1 MRERAYH
8 IKLDPLLV
16 DYDIKI
22 PDISE
27 DLSKAM
33 VALIPCPKTYYH
45 KLVRID
51 KCIYDP
57 SVDINTLAVSIDT
70 YRKIQ
75 GVLNQYES
83 VCTFHFVLWDKDF
96 HIICQDIAVFIDKD
110 KDITKNKGEK
120 KHAKKVRNN

>member
-22 PDISE
+22 PDISG
-27 DLSKAM
+27 DLSKAI

-70 YRKIQ
+70 YRKNRECLMIM
-75 GVLNQYES
+75 NQY
-83 VCTFHFVLWDKDF
+83 VHLILYYGIKIFIYYLMILQYLWIK
-96 HIICQDIAVFIDKD
+96 IRI
-110 KDITKNKGEK
+110 
-120 KHAKKVRNN
+120 